1 MTKKHLLYYIIL
13 VEGYCV
19 LAAELLA
26 IRGLIPFVGSG
37 TEIIAI
43 IISAVLLPLAI
54 GYHVGGRAYARAWK
68 KYSSTRRGEVRRGAS
83 LPKLSDSS
91 VNAPSPTLPLWGRGK
106 IPSIRKIL
114 LKNVLSALGIFAL
127 GLSYLFMEFF
137 FGMMTAVG
145 ITSRLAQTGI
155 YGALFL
161 VWPVFLLGQTLPLVS
176 HYFSKQNLNEA
187 TGTMLFFSTTG
198 SFLGSVFST
207 LVLMSFIGVHNTV
220 IVTLC
225 LLATLV
231 LLLARKLFSVDVAIA
246 LMVLGI
252 AIALNHNGTMQSFQ
266 VVGNNAY
273 NLIRIE
279 ELKDGTGLEINRSGA
294 SKISD
299 DRSHM
304 FGYIRYINDTFIA
317 PIAHADTPRDILAIG
332 SGGFT
337 VGIDDATNHYTFVDI
352 DPDLKT
358 IAEKEFLR
366 APLSPNKQFIATS
379 ARAFVKH
386 DTKRY
391 DLIIIDVYTNVVSI
405 PLECT
410 THEFLADVKKLLKPN
425 GAVVANVVASPTFA
439 DTFTVRYTNTFTS
452 VFPQFRQQMLQPF
465 NPWDD
470 EKHTA
475 YSNKQLINML
485 YIYFDREG
493 VDDKGIYT
501 EDKNTYSLDR

>member
-13 VEGYCV
+13 VEGYTV
-19 LAAELLA
+19 LACELLA

-37 TEIIAI
+37 TEVIAI
-43 IISAVLLPLAI
+43 TISAVLLPLAI
-54 GYHVGGRAYARAWK
+54 GYHVGGRAYGRAWK
-68 KYSSTRRGEVRRGAS
+68 RYQNNSP
-83 LPKLSDSS
+83 LP
-91 VNAPSPTLPLWGRGK
+91 NPPPQGGRGF
-106 IPSIRKIL
+106 INRRLPSIRKIL
-114 LKNVLSALGIFAL
+114 LKNVISALGIFAL

-137 FGMMTAVG
+137 FGVMTASG
-145 ITSRLAQTGI
+145 ITGRLAQTGI

-176 HYFSKQNLNEA
+176 HYFSKENLSEA

-231 LLLARKLFSVDVAIA
+231 PLLARKIFSYDVFIA
-246 LMVLGI
+246 LCVL
-252 AIALNHNGTMQSFQ
+252 AMAFALNNSYTMQQFQ
-266 VVGNNAY
+266 VVSNNAY
-273 NLIRIE
+273 NLVRIE
-279 ELKDGTGLEINRSGA
+279 PLKDGTGLEINRSGA
-294 SKISD
+294 SKISA
-299 DRSHM
+299 DRTQM
-304 FGYIRYINDTFIA
+304 FGYIRYINDMFIA
-317 PIAHADTPRDILAIG
+317 PLAHANPPRDILAIG

-337 VGIDDATNHYTFVDI
+337 VGIDDTTNHYTFVDI
-352 DPDLKT
+352 DPDLKRV
-358 IAEKEFLR
+358 AETEFLR
-366 APLSPNKQFIATS
+366 APLPPNKQFIATS
-379 ARAFVKH
+379 ARAFIKH
-386 DTKRY
+386 DSKRY

-410 THEFLADVKKLLKPN
+410 TREFLADVKKHLKPG

-439 DTFTVRYTNTFTS
+439 DRFTVRYTNTFAS
-452 VFPQFRQQMLQPF
+452 VFPHFRQQMMQSF
-465 NPWDD
+465 NPWND

-475 YSNKQLINML
+475 YGDKQLINML
-485 YIYFDREG
+485 YIYFDRPG
-493 VDDKGIYT
+493 LDDASVYT